1 MGEDNKVNKSLLS
14 AVKKFFSG
22 GRTYGL
28 DGTANELSEEYAK
41 KIQKAAAQKTLDDEN
56 AINAYALN
64 WLKEKILKTT
74 KESNDE
80 AGMNKGGIPKKNFA
94 KPGSYSSAYN
104 KGGMTM
110 RKGNMAYNKGG
121 MGKSKTGHSDY
132 RKGGMVY
139 TTKGKK

>member
-1 MGEDNKVNKSLLS
+1 MDAPKKSVRPT
-14 AVKKFFSG
+14 ARKYVDKDGKK
-22 GRTYGL
+22 
-28 DGTANELSEEYAK
+28 
-41 KIQKAAAQKTLDDEN
+41 KTVTV
-56 AINAYALN
+56 
-64 WLKEKILKTT
+64 TT
-74 KESNDE
+74 KEAMEIKKITDAYTDQSE
-80 AGMNKGGIPKKNFA
+80 AKYHINKYLNELNLQAEADAMQKTIDDNSKNRGGMPKKDFA

>member
-1 MGEDNKVNKSLLS
+1 MDAPKKSVRPT
-14 AVKKFFSG
+14 ARKYVDKDGKK
-22 GRTYGL
+22 
-28 DGTANELSEEYAK
+28 
-41 KIQKAAAQKTLDDEN
+41 KTVTV
-56 AINAYALN
+56 
-64 WLKEKILKTT
+64 TT
-74 KESNDE
+74 KEAMEIKKITDAYTDQSE
-80 AGMNKGGIPKKNFA
+80 AEYYVNKYLNELNLQAEAAVTQKNIDDNS
-94 KPGSYSSAYN
+94 KTGLN

>member
-1 MGEDNKVNKSLLS
+1 MGAPEKSLIPT
-14 AVKKFFSG
+14 
-22 GRTYGL
+22 GRKLPTGKDYEDL
-28 DGTANELSEEYAK
+28 AREDKLA
-41 KIQKAAAQKTLDDEN
+41 IQKIIKDDNTQREVNAIKNKFIRENALQVEAEAMQKTIDDN
-56 AINAYALN
+56 SKNRG
-64 WLKEKILKTT
+64 
-74 KESNDE
+74 
-80 AGMNKGGIPKKNFA
+80 GMPKKDFA

>member
-1 MGEDNKVNKSLLS
+1 MAAPEKSLIPKGRKYSSLS
-14 AVKKFFSG
+14 RKDKLA
-22 GRTYGL
+22 
-28 DGTANELSEEYAK
+28 
-41 KIQKAAAQKTLDDEN
+41 IQKEIQDINDQTEVN
-56 AINAYALN
+56 AIIN
-64 WLKEKILKTT
+64 KFIQDKILKEEGDAMQKTIDDNS
-74 KESNDE
+74 KNRG
-80 AGMNKGGIPKKNFA
+80 GMPKKDFA

-121 MGKSKTGHSDY
+121 MGKAKTGHSDY

>member
-1 MGEDNKVNKSLLS
+1 MAEDNKVNKSLLS

-28 DGTANELSEEYAK
+28 DGTANELSEEYAR

-80 AGMNKGGIPKKNFA
+80 AGMNR
-94 KPGSYSSAYN
+94 
-104 KGGMTM
+104 GGMTM

-121 MGKSKTGHSDY
+121 MGKAKTGHSDY

>member
-1 MGEDNKVNKSLLS
+1 MDAPKKSVRPT
-14 AVKKFFSG
+14 ARKYVDKDGKK
-22 GRTYGL
+22 
-28 DGTANELSEEYAK
+28 
-41 KIQKAAAQKTLDDEN
+41 KTVTV
-56 AINAYALN
+56 
-64 WLKEKILKTT
+64 TT
-74 KESNDE
+74 KEAMEIKKITDAYTDQSE
-80 AGMNKGGIPKKNFA
+80 AEYYVNKYLNELNLQAEAAVIQKTIDDNSKTGL
-94 KPGSYSSAYN
+94 N

>member
-1 MGEDNKVNKSLLS
+1 MG
-14 AVKKFFSG
+14 AVENSVRPTTRKYVDKDGKK
-22 GRTYGL
+22 
-28 DGTANELSEEYAK
+28 
-41 KIQKAAAQKTLDDEN
+41 KTVTL
-56 AINAYALN
+56 
-64 WLKEKILKTT
+64 TT

-121 MGKSKTGHSDY
+121 MGKAKTGHSDY